1 MNAISSHGISH
12 ANYLNLDAYIVVRQG
27 PWWSDYN
34 LFVDV
39 HFLFEC
45 PKVALNSST
54 NASKLFSIE
63 INASPQAQ
71 TTLFYAW

>member
-1 MNAISSHGISH
+1 
-12 ANYLNLDAYIVVRQG
+12 
-27 PWWSDYN
+27 

-45 PKVALNSST
+45 PKLAQNSST
-54 NASKLFSIE
+54 NASKLFNME

-71 TTLFYAW
+71 TTLFYA